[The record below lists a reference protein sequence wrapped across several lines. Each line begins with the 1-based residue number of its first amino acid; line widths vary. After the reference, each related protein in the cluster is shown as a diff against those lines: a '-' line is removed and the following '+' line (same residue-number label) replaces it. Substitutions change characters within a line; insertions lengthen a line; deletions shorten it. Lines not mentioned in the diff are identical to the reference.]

1 MRKQSFTKILTYELR
16 IILLNLIYIVY
27 VHLKIVTYK
36 IKKKIHP
43 RTLIYCQSSRY
54 FVLIAKIL
62 NKNMTIFKY
71 ERSNIQAGI
80 QNE

>member
-36 IKKKIHP
+36 IKKKYIHEHWYIVS
-43 RTLIYCQSSRY
+43 LHVISS
-54 FVLIAKIL
+54 
-62 NKNMTIFKY
+62 
-71 ERSNIQAGI
+71 
-80 QNE
+80 